1 MIKKRMASLALG
13 LLFGVGLTMSGM
25 LQPQKVQDFLDFSD
39 IKGRWDPSLALVMG
53 GAVLITLLSFPIILR
68 RSHPVLGTKFHVPTL
83 KHLDSKLAIGA
94 ALFGI
99 GWGLGGFCP
108 GPALVGLVTG
118 SPSPLVF
125 VAAMLAGMALHRVY
139 HDLRQP
145 QSHS

>member
-1 MIKKRMASLALG
+1 MIKKRIAALALG
-13 LLFGVGLTMSGM
+13 LLFGVGLTISGM
-25 LQPQKVQDFLDFSD
+25 LQPLKVQDFLDFSD

-83 KHLDSKLAIGA
+83 KQLDSKLVVGA

-108 GPALVGLVTG
+108 GPALVGLMTG
-118 SPSPLVF
+118 SRSSLVF
-125 VAAMLAGMALHRVY
+125 VAAMVVGMALHRVY

>member
-1 MIKKRMASLALG
+1 MTKKRMASLALG

-53 GAVLITLLSFPIILR
+53 GAVLITLLSFPLILR
-68 RSHPVLGTKFHVPTL
+68 RNHPVLGTKFHVPTL
-83 KHLDSKLAIGA
+83 KHLDSRLVTGA
-94 ALFGI
+94 ALFGV

-118 SPSPLVF
+118 SRSSLVF
-125 VAAMLAGMALHRVY
+125 VAAMVAGMALHRVY

>member
-53 GAVLITLLSFPIILR
+53 GAVLITLLSFPMILR
-68 RSHPVLGTKFHVPTL
+68 RSHPVVGTKFHVPTL
-83 KHLDSKLAIGA
+83 NHLDFKLATGA

-108 GPALVGLVTG
+108 GPALVSLVTG
-118 SPSPLVF
+118 SRAALVF
-125 VAAMLAGMALHRVY
+125 VAAMVAGMALHRVY
-139 HDLRQP
+139 HDLRQQ

>member
-53 GAVLITLLSFPIILR
+53 GAVLITLLSFPLILR
-68 RSHPVLGTKFHVPTL
+68 RSHPVLGAKFHVPTL
-83 KHLDSKLAIGA
+83 KHLDSRLVTGA

-108 GPALVGLVTG
+108 GPALVGLATG
-118 SPSPLVF
+118 SRASLVF
-125 VAAMLAGMALHRVY
+125 VAAMVVGMALHRVY